1 MKYLI
6 QLLLILPLA
15 GFAQKTLFLGGI
27 AHLGNGEKIQ
37 SSAISIENGKFD
49 FVVDATTIRINPND
63 FDTIIH
69 IYDYHVYP
77 SFISTNTTL
86 GISEISAVRASND
99 FNETGNFKPHVRSL
113 IAFNAESK
121 IIPTIRTN
129 GVLLA
134 QVSPQ
139 GGTISGTSSVMK
151 LDGWNWE
158 DAAQKQ
164 DDGIHLNWPS
174 YFRQTGWWAEPGD
187 IVKTDNYKKKTKEL
201 NLYLTKAKAYFDSKS
216 PEIDI
221 EMEAMAGVFN
231 GSKHL
236 YIHANLKREMI
247 DAVLMAQKFDIQ
259 TIVIVGAKE
268 AHLISD
274 FLSQN
279 KVMVL
284 LDRIHRLPRTQDE
297 DVYLPYKQATLL
309 HQAGIKFGFC
319 YQGDMEAMGQRN
331 LPFSAGTAVAYG
343 LDYEQ
348 AVSALTLNIA
358 QMLGI
363 DKEVG
368 SLESGKDA
376 TFFISEGDAL
386 DMIGNKVVRAYIQ
399 GNSIDLDN
407 HQKQLDKK
415 YRKKYGLEIN
425 Q

>member
-1 MKYLI
+1 M
-6 QLLLILPLA
+6 
-15 GFAQKTLFLGGI
+15 
-27 AHLGNGEKIQ
+27 
-37 SSAISIENGKFD
+37 ENGKFD
-49 FVVDATTIRINPND
+49 FVADATSIRINPND

-69 IYDYHVYP
+69 IYGNHVYP
-77 SFISTNTTL
+77 TFISTNTTL

-174 YFRQTGWWAEPGD
+174 YFRKTGWWAEPGD
-187 IVKTDNYKKKTKEL
+187 IVKTDNYDKKTQEL
-201 NLYLTKAKAYFDSKS
+201 KQYLVKAQAYFNSNSSKV
-216 PEIDI
+216 DI
-221 EMEAMAGVFN
+221 EMEAMKGIFD
-231 GSKHL
+231 GTKHV

-247 DAVLMAQKFDIQ
+247 DAVLMAQEFNIK

-274 FLSQN
+274 FLSLN
-279 KVMVL
+279 NVMVL

-348 AVSALTLNIA
+348 AVSALSLNIA

-368 SLESGKDA
+368 SLESGKEA

-386 DMIGNKVVRAYIQ
+386 DMMGNKVVRAYIQ

-407 HQKQLDKK
+407 HQKQLDRK
-415 YRKKYGLEIN
+415 YRKKFGLEVN
-425 Q
+425 

>member
-1 MKYLI
+1 MKYFI
-6 QLLLILPLA
+6 QLLLILPVA
-15 GFAQKTLFLGGI
+15 AFAQKTLFLGAV
-27 AHLGNGEKIQ
+27 AHLGNGQKIE
-37 SSAISIENGKFD
+37 SSAISMENGMFD
-49 FVVDATTIRINPND
+49 FVVDATSIRINPND

-69 IYDYHVYP
+69 VYNHHAYP
-77 SFISTNTTL
+77 TFISTNTTL

-187 IVKTDNYKKKTKEL
+187 IVKTDNYTKKTLEL
-201 NLYLTKAKAYFDSKS
+201 KQYLVKAQAYYKSNSSKV
-216 PEIDI
+216 DI
-221 EMEAMAGVFN
+221 EMEAMTGIFD
-231 GSKHL
+231 GTKHV
-236 YIHANLKREMI
+236 YIHANLKREMM
-247 DAVLMAQKFDIQ
+247 DAVLMAQEFDLK

-274 FLSQN
+274 FLSQKN
-279 KVMVL
+279 IMVL

-297 DVYLPYKQATLL
+297 DVYLPYKQAALL
-309 HQAGIKFGFC
+309 DQAGITFGFC

-343 LDYEQ
+343 LDYEK
-348 AVSALTLNIA
+348 AVSALSLNIA

-368 SLESGKDA
+368 SLESGKEA

-386 DMIGNKVVRAYIQ
+386 DMMGNKVVRAYIQ
-399 GNSIDLDN
+399 GKSVDLDN
-407 HQKQLDKK
+407 HQKQLDRK
-415 YRKKYGLEIN
+415 YRKKYGLEVN
-425 Q
+425 